1 MGEGVFDLI
10 STWYRQNKTTH
21 SRGRWRRRPTESR
34 QKWCDINIVLLPRQT
49 QRPLLLGDSGSCW
62 DSSASLAAINKP
74 LVWQQC
80 NPGKPE
86 EEPTFSGSLVCTE
99 GGVDSRGR
107 RPHPAAAMTTA
118 LWVLWACGRV
128 RKNTPSANDALEGR
142 QRNQRSG
149 VKQTMSA
156 PSRRH
161 DSTRWRNENWN
172 HVLLCLV
179 Y

>member
-1 MGEGVFDLI
+1 M
-10 STWYRQNKTTH
+10 
-21 SRGRWRRRPTESR
+21 

-74 LVWQQC
+74 LAWQQC

-128 RKNTPSANDALEGR
+128 GKNTPSANDALEGR
-142 QRNQRSG
+142 QRSQRSG

-161 DSTRWRNENWN
+161 NSTRWRNENWN